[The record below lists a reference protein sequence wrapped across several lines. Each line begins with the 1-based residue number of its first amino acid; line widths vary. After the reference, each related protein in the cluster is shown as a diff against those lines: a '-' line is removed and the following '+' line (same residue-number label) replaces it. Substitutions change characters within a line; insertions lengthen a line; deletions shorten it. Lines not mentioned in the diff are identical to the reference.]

1 MNNFERQEEIDV
13 LVEKYT
19 PRQLA
24 DMVIDFEY
32 LIDKLETYLPVS
44 VNEILEGEFE

>member
-24 DMVIDFEY
+24 GMIVDFEE
-32 LIDKLETYLPVS
+32 LMDKLEIYLPVS
-44 VNEILEGEFE
+44 LDEILEGEFE